1 MQKTE
6 AKELNKNETY
16 NNNNNNKR
24 RVNENITL
32 GDWGENIDPKIPEE
46 GDVWGSLDPKSSE
59 VNEEE
64 VPFCFLASI
73 LFLPLTKSLKPL
85 YENHYPSNQ
94 SYRVFI

>member
-32 GDWGENIDPKIPEE
+32 GD
-46 GDVWGSLDPKSSE
+46 
-59 VNEEE
+59 
-64 VPFCFLASI
+64 
-73 LFLPLTKSLKPL
+73 
-85 YENHYPSNQ
+85 
-94 SYRVFI
+94 